1 MRAVARG
8 CLALALACAVPWGA
22 GTVARADELR
32 LPEGPGADLV
42 YARCRTCHDLQ
53 YVLDAKGLH
62 AAQWRAVLAGMKDY
76 GLQLDAHDEERVLAY
91 LTAYLGPNPPPVAA
105 APRPAAGADGR
116 TVFERNCAS
125 CHGADGRGRAG
136 YYPPLAGNPDLAR
149 DVAFPVLVVLHGLA
163 GAIEVGGTSY
173 DAVMP
178 AFDQLSDAEV
188 AAVVNYVRSAWGNA
202 QASPRGAS
210 TPEAVAAR
218 RARPM
223 TPASVHDYRS
233 AMNAGTPAQR

>member
-8 CLALALACAVPWGA
+8 CVALALACGVPWGA
-22 GTVARADELR
+22 GTVARADQLR

-91 LTAYLGPNPPPVAA
+91 LTTYLGPNPPPVAA

-116 TVFERNCAS
+116 IVFERNCAG

-163 GAIEVGGTSY
+163 GAIEVGGTAY

-202 QASPRGAS
+202 RASPPGSS

-233 AMNAGTPAQR
+233 AMNAGAPVRQ